1 MKLLWARKGLPAW
14 KLIDDLTA
22 PFPGGIITYAK
33 GVALARIFHESPA
46 ATTDMAVLPG
56 VLGCGPL
63 RRTIQVRLGTSTLRL
78 PGGTPIFA
86 ISRQ

>member
-33 GVALARIFHESPA
+33 GVALTRMFYQEFHESLRYSGQS
-46 ATTDMAVLPG
+46 TGG
-56 VLGCGPL
+56 VALGKE
-63 RRTIQVRLGTSTLRL
+63 TVK
-78 PGGTPIFA
+78 A
-86 ISRQ
+86 I